1 MIQNLPAGTILRRHK
16 IQTRRALTEPCTHK
30 QPLARVV
37 SPGAIFPT
45 NPSLN
50 YPSTAASGIAPFRDA
65 ADDLGPGQVTKLY
78 FESVL
83 GAVVWEQD

>member
-1 MIQNLPAGTILRRHK
+1 M
-16 IQTRRALTEPCTHK
+16 
-30 QPLARVV
+30 V

-50 YPSTAASGIAPFRDA
+50 YPNTAASGIAPFEDA
-65 ADDLGPGQVTKLY
+65 ADDLVPGQVTKLY

-83 GAVVWEQD
+83 RAAVWERD